1 MFGLKDKFHDL
12 QVVAKMNLESA
23 NYQTKGG
30 RFFDKLLGSI
40 HFLMYLQICY
50 YKFNM
55 SSLVNLIQPCHLILL
70 LEGIA
75 LVSDGPL
82 GIMITTLILPSLTG
96 TLLAIFF
103 PDTSG
108 LHQPFEEQSY
118 WIQHYLIITVPIYL
132 LQRRRNV
139 ACDMC
144 SPTTIFIGLW
154 ILGFLHWSL
163 YEVSVAYVK

>member
-1 MFGLKDKFHDL
+1 
-12 QVVAKMNLESA
+12 
-23 NYQTKGG
+23 
-30 RFFDKLLGSI
+30 
-40 HFLMYLQICY
+40 MYLQICY

-55 SSLVNLIQPCHLILL
+55 SSLINLIQPCHLILL

-82 GIMITTLILPSLTG
+82 GIMIATLILPSLTG

-154 ILGFLHWSL
+154 ILAFLHWSL
-163 YEVSVAYVK
+163 YEVRAGCVKYTLLSSGTTQANSCRSILVTVIILTCRIFHGHHHRRSI